1 MNKDNIQ
8 TYRLEVEER
17 TENYVN
23 ERVQK
28 IDSIIADLQNRANL
42 LKKNLQA
49 QQFAALQK
57 LDSFIEQCLSS
68 EKYDYLINEE
78 KLLNFSEIVPLKFS
92 A

>member
-49 QQFAALQK
+49 
-57 LDSFIEQCLSS
+57 
-68 EKYDYLINEE
+68 
-78 KLLNFSEIVPLKFS
+78 
-92 A
+92 